1 MVNVALDL
9 LQIREKEEVLMK
21 GKTNGYATNKGGFI
35 KAPKTLTK
43 GEPKPVVTKGEK
55 DLRVGKK

>member
-1 MVNVALDL
+1 MALFL

-35 KAPKTLTK
+35 KAPKSQTK
-43 GEPKPVVTKGEK
+43 DEPKTVVIKGK
-55 DLRVGKK
+55 NDLRVGKK

>member
-1 MVNVALDL
+1 
-9 LQIREKEEVLMK
+9 MK